1 MQGPFLAKEVKEMD
15 VPNDILYQ
23 AFYSYVMGI
32 DNSINELKNHGFLIE
47 NDGDNYMVTFS
58 KENATIWEE
67 FVKKHLE
74 VGYWNEYLT
83 DNSVVFLFHLQD
95 GIKRY
100 EVYDFIDSDVLG
112 LCENLCEC
120 KFESLKSMLM
130 RNHFYKKVLS
140 QKEANHG

>member
-1 MQGPFLAKEVKEMD
+1 M
-15 VPNDILYQ
+15 
-23 AFYSYVMGI
+23 FYSYVMGI
-32 DNSINELKNHGFLIE
+32 DNSINELRNQGFLIE

-58 KENATIWEE
+58 KENAGIWEA

-83 DNSVVFLFHLQD
+83 DNGVIFLFHLQD

-100 EVYDFIDSDVLG
+100 EVCDFMDDEVLG
-112 LCENLCEC
+112 LCEKLCEC

-130 RNHFYKKVLS
+130 GNHFYKKVLT
-140 QKEANHG
+140 